1 MRSRHVVPQ
10 DHSHTVFRP
19 VEPRI
24 SDECSTDGFERPS
37 RTLTVHTEHENQSQQ
52 IGM

>member
-19 VEPRI
+19 VEPCI
-24 SDECSTDGFERPS
+24 SGECGTNGFERPS
-37 RTLTVHTEHENQSQQ
+37 RSLTVHTELENQSQQ
-52 IGM
+52 IGT

>member
-24 SDECSTDGFERPS
+24 SGECGTDGFGRPS
-37 RTLTVHTEHENQSQQ
+37 RTLAIHTEFEKQSQQ